1 MAPAALEPADAAT
14 AAALL
19 ADCAAGGRP
28 LVVRGGG
35 TKLAWTTAAPPPETV
50 LSTKLLSHPI
60 QHFAGDLVATL
71 PAGVTLAE
79 ANAALARER
88 QWLPLDPPHAG
99 RATIGGIVAANDSGP
114 RRQQYGAPR
123 DLIIGVEVALADGR
137 VARAGGRVV
146 KNVAGYDLSRLLCG
160 SFGALGVITS
170 ATFKL
175 VPLPAASTTLVVA
188 PRDVAHAQE
197 LAAAIAAA
205 PLTPTALEIALFP
218 PRLLVRFET
227 TAQAAARQSSI
238 ARQIAERGGAAAE
251 RLEGGP
257 EAQAWRDH
265 DARVWDGGGTIVKI
279 SVLPTEVA
287 ATVGELSAA
296 SSSGRVAAAAVG
308 RIALGVLYARLEGE
322 PAEQAAVIAALR
334 RRAAASGQGSVVVLD
349 APAALR
355 ALVPAWEIDPGVFSV
370 MRAVKQRFDP
380 HGILAGFAA
389 AGF

>member
-1 MAPAALEPADAAT
+1 MASAILEPPDAAT

-19 ADCAAGGRP
+19 ADCAAAASP
-28 LVVRGGG
+28 VVVRGGG
-35 TKLAWTTAAPPPETV
+35 TKLAWTATDSPATTM

-79 ANAALARER
+79 ANAALAHER
-88 QWLPLDPPHAG
+88 QWLPLDPPHAD

-123 DLIIGVEVALADGR
+123 DLIVGIEVALADGR
-137 VARAGGRVV
+137 VAHAGGRVV

-160 SFGALGVITS
+160 SFGALGAVTS

-175 VPLPAASTTLVVA
+175 APMPASSTTLSVT

-197 LAAAIAAA
+197 LAGAIGAA

-218 PRLLVRFET
+218 LRLLVRFET

-238 ARQIAERGGAAAE
+238 AREIAERGGAAAE
-251 RLEGGP
+251 MLEGEP
-257 EAQAWRDH
+257 EARTWSDH
-265 DARVWDGGGTIVKI
+265 AARVWNGGGTIVKI

-287 ATVGELSAA
+287 ATIGELSAA
-296 SSSGRVAAAAVG
+296 SSQQVAAAVIG
-308 RIALGVLYARLEGE
+308 RIALGVLYARLEGD
-322 PAEQAAVIAALR
+322 PGEQAAVIAALR
-334 RRAAASGQGSVVVLD
+334 RRAATRQGSVVILD
-349 APAALR
+349 ASAALR
-355 ALVPAWEIDPGVFSV
+355 ALVPAWEINPGVLGV

-389 AGF
+389 AGL

>member
-1 MAPAALEPADAAT
+1 MPPAFLEPSDAAT

-19 ADCAAGGRP
+19 AECAAARSP

-35 TKLAWTTAAPPPETV
+35 TKLAWSAPTPPPTL
-50 LSTKLLSHPI
+50 LSTTLLNRPI

-71 PAGVTLAE
+71 PAGVTLAK
-79 ANAALARER
+79 ANAALGRER
-88 QWLPLDPPHAG
+88 QWLPLDPPHG
-99 RATIGGIVAANDSGP
+99 HRATIGGIVATNDSGP

-123 DLIIGVEVALADGR
+123 DLIIGIEVALVDGR

-175 VPLPAASTTLVVA
+175 TPLPPASITLVVT
-188 PRDVAHAQE
+188 PRNLAHAQA
-197 LAAAIAAA
+197 LAASLAAA
-205 PLTPTALEIALFP
+205 PLTPTALEVALSP

-227 TAQAAARQSSI
+227 TTQAASRQSSI
-238 ARQIAERGGAAAE
+238 AREIAEQGGAATE
-251 RLEGGP
+251 VLEGDA
-257 EAQAWRDH
+257 EAQAWSDH
-265 DARVWDGGGTIVKI
+265 EAAVWGRGGTLVKI

-287 ATVGELSAA
+287 ETLAELSST
-296 SSSGRVAAAAVG
+296 SSNRVASAAIG

-322 PAEQAAVIAALR
+322 ASEQAAIIAALR
-334 RRAAASGQGSVVVLD
+334 RRAAARQGSVVVLD
-349 APAALR
+349 APAPVR
-355 ALVPAWEIDPGVFSV
+355 ALVPAWEINPGAFGV

-380 HGILAGFAA
+380 HGILAGFAV
-389 AGF
+389 AGL

>member
-1 MAPAALEPADAAT
+1 MAPALLEPSDAAT

-19 ADCAAGGRP
+19 AECAAGSTP
-28 LVVRGGG
+28 LLVRGGG
-35 TKLAWTTAAPPPETV
+35 TKLAWTAPAPPPATM
-50 LSTKLLSHPI
+50 LSTKLLTRPI

-79 ANAALARER
+79 ANAALGRER
-88 QWLPLDPPHAG
+88 QWLAIDPPHAD

-123 DLIIGVEVALADGR
+123 DLIIGVEVALVNGR

-175 VPLPAASTTLVVA
+175 APLPAASTTLVVT
-188 PRDVAHAQE
+188 PRDLAHAQE

-205 PLTPTALEIALFP
+205 PLTPTALEVALFP

-227 TAQAAARQSSI
+227 TAQAAARQASI
-238 ARQIAERGGAAAE
+238 AREIAEGAGAATESLEGANETQAWTDHEAAVWGRGG
-251 RLEGGP
+251 
-257 EAQAWRDH
+257 
-265 DARVWDGGGTIVKI
+265 TTVKI

-287 ATVGELSAA
+287 ATLAELSAA
-296 SSSGRVAAAAVG
+296 SSHRVATAIG
-308 RIALGVLYARLEGE
+308 RIALGVLYARLEGD

-334 RRAAASGQGSVVVLD
+334 RRAAARQGSVVVLD
-349 APAALR
+349 GPADLR
-355 ALVPAWEIDPGVFSV
+355 ALVPAWEINRGAFGV
-370 MRAVKQRFDP
+370 MRAVKHRFDP
-380 HGILAGFAA
+380 HGILQGFAV
-389 AGF
+389 AGL